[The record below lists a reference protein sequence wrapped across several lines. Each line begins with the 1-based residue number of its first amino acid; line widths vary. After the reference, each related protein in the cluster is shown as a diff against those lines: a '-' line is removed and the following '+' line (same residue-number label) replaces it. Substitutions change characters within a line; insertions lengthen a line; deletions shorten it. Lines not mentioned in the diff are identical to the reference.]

1 MKCANC
7 QRDALYSYPVSGGY
21 AINYCQSHLP
31 GFLASRKK
39 AGLLPLQTP
48 KVVEEPAPAKASKK
62 KEVEPVEEA
71 PVEELPEED

>member
-1 MKCANC
+1 
-7 QRDALYSYPVSGGY
+7 
-21 AINYCQSHLP
+21 LP

-48 KVVEEPAPAKASKK
+48 KVVEEPAPAKSSKK
-62 KEVEPVEEA
+62 KEADPVEET